1 VRVDLWDLLLDDA
14 NTAKMHAHGVTVRR
28 APEVLDDE
36 PRVLANHAAAGAALL
51 VVGRDAAGQFVTMPI
66 DPTGEHGIW
75 RPRTAYPSKPSDIAR
90 YRKQR
95 S

>member
-1 VRVDLWDLLLDDA
+1 MRVDLWDLLLDGA
-14 NTAKMHAHGVTVRR
+14 NTAKMHEHGVTVRR
-28 APEVLDDE
+28 AFDVLDRE
-36 PRVLANHAAAGAALL
+36 PRVLVNHARAGAALL
-51 VVGRDAAGQFVTMPI
+51 VVGPDAAGRFVTMPI